1 MSWWMWRDPHWLWLL
16 LLVPLAIWFFAV
28 AFRRRQEALRAFAEP
43 SLLDRIAR
51 GHDARRRRSAA
62 VVTVVAIGFS
72 VIALAGPKWGFH
84 WEEVRREGI
93 DLMIAIDT
101 SRSMLASDV
110 RPNRLERAKLAVQ
123 DLVKQ
128 LEGDRVGLI
137 AFAGSAFVQCPLTHD
152 YSAFSESLRAI
163 DVGIIPRG
171 GTAIGEA
178 VRAGVEAF
186 EGREG
191 RYAALVLITDGED
204 HEGDVE
210 SAAQEALAAGIRVY
224 TVGIGT
230 PEGELIEV
238 QDDGRRSFLKD
249 RQGQVVKSRLDEE
262 TLRTLATTTGGAYLY
277 AQGPSLG
284 LDELYDDYIS
294 KMERREIEST
304 MQRRFKER
312 FQVPLLLAFLL
323 LAAEPV
329 IREARRRNGAGAA
342 WRLPWRK
349 QR

>member
-1 MSWWMWRDPHWLWLL
+1 MWREPGWLWLL
-16 LLVPLAIWFFAV
+16 LLVPLVAWFLV
-28 AFRRRQEALRAFAEP
+28 HAFRRRKAALEAFAEAR
-43 SLLDRIAR
+43 LLDRIAP
-51 GHDARRRRSAA
+51 GHDSPRRRASAA
-62 VVTVVAIGFS
+62 ALVAALAFGL
-72 VIALAGPKWGFH
+72 VALAGPKWGFH

-123 DLVKQ
+123 DLIRQ

-152 YSAFSESLRAI
+152 YQAFGESLRAI

-171 GTAIGEA
+171 GTSIGEA
-178 VRAGVEAF
+178 VRSGVAAF

-191 RYAALVLITDGED
+191 RHAALVVITDGENHD
-204 HEGDVE
+204 GDIGA
-210 SAAQEALAAGIRVY
+210 AAQEALAAGIRVY

-230 PEGELIEV
+230 REGELIEV
-238 QDDGRRSFLKD
+238 EVDGRRTFLKD

-284 LDELYDDYIS
+284 LDELYDDYIA
-294 KMERREIEST
+294 KMEKREIETS
-304 MQRRFKER
+304 MKRRFQER
-312 FQVPLLLAFLL
+312 FQIPLLLAFLL

-329 IREARRRNGAGAA
+329 FRTGRRRSSSP
-342 WRLPWRK
+342 WPWR
-349 QR
+349 RRA